1 MRSKPRGAKDRGS
14 PRVQALAPGR
24 LREDLGQATRVAGSA
39 RERRGRP
46 RDLARLYTAAAPA
59 AVDWQRVAAVGGGCA
74 RRVRGGGRVQAA
86 YGRRPP
92 GPLSLDPS
100 PRAAPCPARGCRRPV
115 AAPLL

>member
-1 MRSKPRGAKDRGS
+1 M
-14 PRVQALAPGR
+14 QALAPGR

-74 RRVRGGGRVQAA
+74 RRVRGVAV
-86 YGRRPP
+86 YRPP
-92 GPLSLDPS
+92 TAGGPPAPAPS
-100 PRAAPCPARGCRRPV
+100 PSTQAPAPPPARRADAGARSPRPFSDSPFSRR
-115 AAPLL
+115 